1 MCSPPPPLLP
11 LAHSRAL
18 AASSHLRLRP
28 PLTPPP
34 RYYPPPKHS
43 KAQSH
48 RPGSPKWPS
57 SSAPPL
63 LPPLGSR
70 PRISRNRLF
79 CPPPPPHRQSKY
91 SAFHPIF
98 FLHHSNVDRLYQ
110 AYLEAHPDSAQE
122 FRSYEDAVL
131 SLRLSRR
138 DHKWKAP
145 LRPFDK
151 GLMATRHAGSDS
163 ALLMPEECSAV
174 DTAALFGYK
183 YDSTPRVQRRGQR
196 LQEART
202 LVLLR
207 NASKIKAGEH
217 SYSPHVFVLPRAEAS
232 GWAGPGADPNQWAL
246 HPAFAGHATLFA
258 GKGYDCANCE
268 AFPYVSM
275 TVDITDA
282 MRAQRLSRTTVGVR
296 IFVHGAQRNH
306 HTFEPIFPRS
316 RRALD
321 TSHR

>member
-1 MCSPPPPLLP
+1 MRSLLP
-11 LAHSRAL
+11 RTYAFALPSHHHRDTTRRPSTQKRSPIDPAVPNGPAPLPLPSCHPWDPDRASLAIACF
-18 AASSHLRLRP
+18 A
-28 PLTPPP
+28 
-34 RYYPPPKHS
+34 
-43 KAQSH
+43 
-48 RPGSPKWPS
+48 
-57 SSAPPL
+57 
-63 LPPLGSR
+63 
-70 PRISRNRLF
+70 
-79 CPPPPPHRQSKY
+79 PPPPPHRQSKY